1 MGGHK
6 VTEYSI
12 EIEMIRGSVE
22 KVCVEYGEKI
32 KSVEKKSKSIFISKQ
47 EAANLL
53 NCSERTIDSMRN
65 EGMPFY
71 SYGGKVQFKEQE
83 ILKWIDKNK
92 RVVTKK

>member
-32 KSVEKKSKSIFISKQ
+32 KSVEKK
-47 EAANLL
+47 
-53 NCSERTIDSMRN
+53 
-65 EGMPFY
+65 
-71 SYGGKVQFKEQE
+71 V
-83 ILKWIDKNK
+83 
-92 RVVTKK
+92 